1 MLAGKQKNLMKGQSI
16 EVCAE
21 LKNQKGM
28 MRYPETG
35 NCRKNK
41 PFLVLKGVSKEM
53 VLLVLIKS

>member
-1 MLAGKQKNLMKGQSI
+1 MKRQSI

-53 VLLVLIKS
+53 VLLVLI